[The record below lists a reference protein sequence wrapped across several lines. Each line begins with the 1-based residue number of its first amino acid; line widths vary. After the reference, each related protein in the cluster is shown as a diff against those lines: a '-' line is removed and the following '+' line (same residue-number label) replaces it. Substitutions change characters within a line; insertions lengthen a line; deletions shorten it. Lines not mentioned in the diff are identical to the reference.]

1 MVNFALERE
10 LHDYLAALAPAQQ
23 RQVLE
28 YARAL
33 REAPR
38 RGVPGEA
45 LLRFAGDIA
54 AEDVRAIAQAVEE
67 GCEGIDPDL
76 GVLDHELINGYV

>member
-1 MVNFALERE
+1 MVAIERE
-10 LHDYLAALAPAQQ
+10 LHERLSMLRPEQR

-33 REAPR
+33 SEAPR

-45 LLRFAGDIA
+45 LLRFAGTLSD
-54 AEDVRAIAQAVEE
+54 AEAEEFNRAVEE
-67 GCEGIDPDL
+67 GCETVDPDAW
-76 GVLDHELINGYV
+76 